1 VKIGNLDTR
10 DKVMIVAEIG
20 NNHEGSVDLA
30 RQLVDKA
37 ADAGVDAVKFQTFK
51 TETFAS
57 PGDVERFNRMKGF
70 ELTTEDF
77 EELAIRARNN
87 GLLFIST
94 PLDMPSATFLI
105 KIVDALKIASGDNT
119 FYPLIELVSKSDK
132 PIILST
138 GFADEDQIKFSA
150 SLINNNRPP
159 KTSYS
164 DLALLHCVSAY
175 PVNPSD
181 ANLSAIK
188 TLSEKFPSTTIGY
201 SDHTLGN
208 EAAIL
213 AVATGA
219 RIIEKHFTIDRNYS
233 EFRDHQLSAD
243 SNSMAELV
251 KKIRNTEMLL
261 GLGSLEP
268 RDIERNTEPPVR
280 RSIAAARN
288 IEAGDTVVYKD
299 IMWIRP
305 GNGFRPGLEHQLL
318 GKKLKNSIQIGELFS
333 KEHFSKTS

>member
-20 NNHEGSVDLA
+20 NNHEGSVELG

-51 TETFAS
+51 TETFVS
-57 PGDVERFNRMKGF
+57 PSDVDRFNRMKGF
-70 ELTTEDF
+70 ELTTENF

-138 GFADEDQIKFSA
+138 GFADEEQIKFSA
-150 SLINNNRPP
+150 SFIKNNRPMR
-159 KTSYS
+159 TSYS
-164 DLALLHCVSAY
+164 GLALLHCVSAY
-175 PVNPSD
+175 PVNPFD
-181 ANLSAIK
+181 ANLSAIR
-188 TLSEKFPSTTIGY
+188 TLAEKFPSTTIGY
-201 SDHTLGN
+201 SDHTIGN

-213 AVATGA
+213 AVAAGA

-243 SNSMAELV
+243 PTSMAELV
-251 KKIRNTEMLL
+251 TKIRDTEILL
-261 GLGSLEP
+261 GTGSLDP
-268 RDIERNTEPPVR
+268 REIERDTEPPVR

-288 IEAGDTVVYKD
+288 IEAGDTIVYND

-305 GNGFRPGLEHQLL
+305 GNGFRPGLEHQVL
-318 GKKLKNSIQIGELFS
+318 GKTLKNSIQIGELFS
-333 KEHFSKTS
+333 NEHFS